1 MANYETLDVH
11 NQKMEE
17 NSFEENLKELEEIVL
32 KLENGEVPLDEAI
45 NEFHKAMVLVKSCDD
60 KLKDAKDSIAKLVKD
75 NENIIDFNVEE

>member
-45 NEFHKAMVLVKSCDD
+45 NVTSIYSTKS
-60 KLKDAKDSIAKLVKD
+60 
-75 NENIIDFNVEE
+75 

>member
-1 MANYETLDVH
+1 MGNYETLDVH

-60 KLKDAKDSIAKLVKD
+60 KLNDAKDSIAKLVKD